1 MSVSE
6 DSDLNV
12 RIPEEA
18 VSDEVLDLLR
28 SNKALILAHLTRRAD
43 TGHASARNTAFLL
56 PKHLRGL
63 VGAAQVGLL
72 PKQVRTTR
80 GIIPDLNDHVLAY
93 LAQCHTGDREQA
105 LTYLEE
111 ADACWKNR

>member
-6 DSDLNV
+6 NSDLDV
-12 RIPEEA
+12 RIPEES

-28 SNKALILAHLTRRAD
+28 SNKAMILAHLTGRAD
-43 TGHASARNTAFLL
+43 TGHASERNTAFLL
-56 PKHLRGL
+56 PQHLRGL
-63 VGAAQVGLL
+63 ISAAQVGLL

-105 LTYLEE
+105 LTYLDE